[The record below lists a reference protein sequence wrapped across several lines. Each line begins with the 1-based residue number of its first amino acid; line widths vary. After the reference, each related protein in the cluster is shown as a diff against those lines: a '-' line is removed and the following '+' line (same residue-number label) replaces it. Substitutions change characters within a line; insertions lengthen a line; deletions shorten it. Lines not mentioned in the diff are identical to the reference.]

1 MLLLLWLAHLLATL
15 AATFARCAPVLLP
28 IWLVSELR
36 SRHQEDMFNILSYGF
51 GVLFVSGLCLLIGY
65 NHISFFSK
73 KGFQF
78 GKFSTPPANHL
89 KFFDKFLKIVR
100 IKKFFL
106 YTNKH

>member
-1 MLLLLWLAHLLATL
+1 VLLLLWLAHLLATL

-51 GVLFVSGLCLLIGY
+51 GVLSLVAYVYSLGTTTPVS
-65 NHISFFSK
+65 FQK

-89 KFFDKFLKIVR
+89 KFFYKFLKIVR
-100 IKKFFL
+100 INKFFL